1 MRCFM
6 KCVCDGPFQLGI
18 IVSPSVSSK
27 SLPKCIHL
35 HRRQEAGMTAFI
47 SLVKKLENLVRGSR
61 ELVHCRCLSLFG
73 GWDGKQVGKR
83 RS

>member
-1 MRCFM
+1 MFHE
-6 KCVCDGPFQLGI
+6 VSLYEPFQLGI

-47 SLVKKLENLVRGSR
+47 SPVKKLENLVLGSR
-61 ELVHCRCLSLFG
+61 ELVCCRCLSYLG
-73 GWDGKQVGKR
+73 GRMGSRWEKKR

>member
-1 MRCFM
+1 
-6 KCVCDGPFQLGI
+6 
-18 IVSPSVSSK
+18 
-27 SLPKCIHL
+27 
-35 HRRQEAGMTAFI
+35 MTAFI